1 MTKDEKTLTTV
12 LMAVA
17 LSFFIGGAIATVLVN
32 QDVKVVEYQYEQL
45 EEQYIQLTDQHW
57 NLQQNYLKLK
67 DQQEVEE

>member
-17 LSFFIGGAIATVLVN
+17 LSFFLGLAVATVLIN
-32 QDVKVVEYQYEQL
+32 QDVKAVEYKYEQL

-67 DQQEVEE
+67 NK